1 MARRALMGRETWAG
15 MKMSTALRITHGAFG
30 RVALLDMDRSLVRH
44 AHPHCHVL
52 IKADGAD
59 TQFAVGDNLVKLTD
73 QQAVL
78 INTWE
83 PHAYVH
89 YKERPRTIIL
99 ALYIEPTWLK
109 TFRPNWAASGA
120 PGFFDKPAGE
130 VSPRIRR
137 LAMDLATIMLA
148 DPGASSEQEQLL
160 SDLMISVIERFT
172 PWRTVSRRLAD
183 IDRNRDRFDWRI
195 RRAVNLI
202 RVQPQVAHDVD
213 SLAKEAGLSRAHFY
227 RLFERSTRMTPHVYL
242 NLLRMEMAVKSVVH
256 SDESLSAVSD
266 NLGFSAPGHFSRF
279 FRDHAGVNPSEFR
292 QVARMG
298 SAVGA

>member
-1 MARRALMGRETWAG
+1 
-15 MKMSTALRITHGAFG
+15 MSTALRITHGAFG

-59 TQFAVGDNLVKLTD
+59 TQFAVGDDLVQLTD
-73 QQAVL
+73 TQAVL

-99 ALYIEPTWLK
+99 ALYIEPDWLK

-120 PGFFDKPAGE
+120 PGFFEKPAGE

-137 LAMDLATIMLA
+137 LALDLATMMLA
-148 DPGASSEQEQLL
+148 DPGASTEQERLL

-172 PWRTVSRRLAD
+172 PWRTLSRALAD

-195 RRAVNLI
+195 GRAVSLI
-202 RVQPQVAHDVD
+202 RAEPHAARDVD
-213 SLAKEAGLSRAHFY
+213 NLAKEVGLSRAHFY

-242 NLLRMEMAVKSVVH
+242 NLLRMELAVNSVMN
-256 SDESLSAVSD
+256 SEDSFAVVS
-266 NLGFSAPGHFSRF
+266 NTLGFSAPGHFTRF
-279 FRDHAGVNPSEFR
+279 FRDHAGVSPSEFR

-298 SAVGA
+298 SPVGA

>member
-1 MARRALMGRETWAG
+1 
-15 MKMSTALRITHGAFG
+15 MSTALRITHGAFG

-59 TQFAVGDNLVKLTD
+59 TQFAVADNLVQLTD
-73 QQAVL
+73 NQAVL

-89 YKERPRTIIL
+89 YQERPRTIIL
-99 ALYIEPTWLK
+99 ALYIEPEWLK
-109 TFRPNWAASGA
+109 GFRPNWAASGA
-120 PGFFDKPAGE
+120 PGFFEKPAGE

-137 LAMDLATIMLA
+137 LSMDLAAMMLA
-148 DPGASSEQEQLL
+148 DPGAGPEQEQLL

-172 PWRTVSRRLAD
+172 PWRTLSKRLAE

-202 RVQPQVAHDVD
+202 RVEPKIAHDVD
-213 SLAKEAGLSRAHFY
+213 ALAKESGLSRAHFY

-242 NLLRMEMAVKSVVH
+242 NLLRMELAVRSVVH
-256 SDESLSAVSD
+256 TDESLAAVSD

-292 QVARMG
+292 QVARMS
-298 SAVGA
+298 SAALA

>member
-1 MARRALMGRETWAG
+1 
-15 MKMSTALRITHGAFG
+15 MSTALRITHGAFG

-59 TQFAVGDNLVKLTD
+59 TQFAVGDNLVQLTD
-73 QQAVL
+73 HQAVL

-99 ALYIEPTWLK
+99 ALYIEPEWLK
-109 TFRPNWAASGA
+109 SFRPNWAASGA

-137 LAMDLATIMLA
+137 LSMDLAAMMLA
-148 DPGASSEQEQLL
+148 DPGAGPEQEQLL

-172 PWRTVSRRLAD
+172 PWRTLSRNLAE

-195 RRAVNLI
+195 RRAVNLL
-202 RVQPQVAHDVD
+202 RVEPKITHDVD
-213 SLAKEAGLSRAHFY
+213 ALAKEAGLSRAHFY

-242 NLLRMEMAVKSVVH
+242 NLLRMELAVKSVVH
-256 SDESLSAVSD
+256 TDESLSAVSD

-298 SAVGA
+298 SAAVA

>member
-1 MARRALMGRETWAG
+1 
-15 MKMSTALRITHGAFG
+15 MSTALRITHGAFG

-59 TQFAVGDNLVKLTD
+59 TQFAVGDNLVQLTD

-99 ALYIEPTWLK
+99 ALYIEPEWLK
-109 TFRPNWAASGA
+109 NFRPNWAASGA

-137 LAMDLATIMLA
+137 LSMDLAAMMLA
-148 DPGASSEQEQLL
+148 DPGAGPEQEQLL

-172 PWRTVSRRLAD
+172 PWRTLSRRLAE

-202 RVQPQVAHDVD
+202 RVEPKIAHDID
-213 SLAKEAGLSRAHFY
+213 ALAREAGLSRAHFY

-242 NLLRMEMAVKSVVH
+242 NLLRMELAVKSVVH
-256 SDESLSAVSD
+256 TDDSLSAVSD

-298 SAVGA
+298 SAAVA